1 MTTLESLHHPG
12 RLVGPLW
19 AVAVGHGPPLVL
31 LHGNAE
37 SHRVFDRLVPLLAPR
52 MTLVGLDSRGHGRSP
67 RGTGE
72 LRISRMADDVA
83 DVMAELDLAGVP
95 ILGFS
100 DGGNIA
106 LDLAARHPGLAGP
119 LIVVGANLDPSGLT
133 PATKLMTDLEH
144 VACRSASRFVPGL
157 GWRVERLALM
167 ATDPAIDPAE
177 LQAVT
182 QPVLV
187 VVGERDVIRPEHTD
201 LIVAALPDAELLRIP
216 RVGHMIPIDAAPQ
229 LALAVQG
236 LLRRADRSPG
246 PVAGLHAA
254 R

>member
-1 MTTLESLHHPG
+1 
-12 RLVGPLW
+12 
-19 AVAVGHGPPLVL
+19 
-31 LHGNAE
+31 
-37 SHRVFDRLVPLLAPR
+37 
-52 MTLVGLDSRGHGRSP
+52 
-67 RGTGE
+67 
-72 LRISRMADDVA
+72 MADDVA

-216 RVGHMIPIDAAPQ
+216 RVGHMIPIDAAPPAGACRPGTPAPGRSVPGTCGR
-229 LALAVQG
+229 LARGPVSTGRMGKLDGEGVAEPG
-236 LLRRADRSPG
+236 ACSGRPRADRRDDRQLRRGPRRAPGSCSSTWPSERVSSVRPRSP
-246 PVAGLHAA
+246 
-254 R
+254 